1 MIGLLELLVGIVLGI
16 GISDALDSAK
26 PIYPNDSTK
35 VSTEYYIIYQDR
47 YFGRR
52 YGYSLFNDYWW
63 HTPNNYHYGYRTQ
76 RGTDVPLRT
85 WGGTS
90 KGRKSGEYTKPKTRR
105 DGERGGKGRKHNSRG
120 NGNNKGKE

>member
-1 MIGLLELLVGIVLGI
+1 MVGLLELLVGIVLGI

-47 YFGRR
+47 YFGKR

-63 HTPNNYHYGYRTQ
+63 HTPKHYNYYYGYRTQ

-85 WGGTS
+85 WGGKN
-90 KGRKSGEYTKPKTRR
+90 KGKKSGEYTKPKTRR
-105 DGERGGKGRKHNSRG
+105 GGGGKGRNHRG
-120 NGNNKGKE
+120 NKGK